1 MTCCGELTTFKRV
14 LDRRKRGDSPLQV
27 RDELLAQVEEFKYF
41 GVLFMVEERGEWEI
55 DRWIDA
61 EIK

>member
-1 MTCCGELTTFKRV
+1 M
-14 LDRRKRGDSPLQV
+14 DSPLQV

-41 GVLFMVEERGEWEI
+41 GVLFMVERRGEWEI

>member
-1 MTCCGELTTFKRV
+1 MTRCGELTTFKRV
-14 LDRRKRGDSPLQV
+14 LDRWKRVDSPL
-27 RDELLAQVEEFKYF
+27 QVEEFKYF
-41 GVLFMVEERGEWEI
+41 GVLFMVEGRGEWEI